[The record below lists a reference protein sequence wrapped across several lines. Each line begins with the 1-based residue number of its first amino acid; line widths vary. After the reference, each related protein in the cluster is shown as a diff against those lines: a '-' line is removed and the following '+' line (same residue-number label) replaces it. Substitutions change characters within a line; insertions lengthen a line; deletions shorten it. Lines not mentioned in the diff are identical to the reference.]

1 MDQKDFFNSMADQ
14 WDEINKH
21 NLIKA
26 ELMVGLL
33 DIKHGDK
40 VLDVGT
46 GTGVLLP
53 ILSLF
58 TNENDIT
65 AIDVAEEMI
74 RVAKQKFKDT
84 GITFIAGDALDYPFE
99 AESFDFVIC
108 YSMFPHFPDK
118 KKAIEC
124 LIRLLKK
131 GGKLA
136 VLHSSSR
143 DEINRHHSGCE
154 EVVKEDKLP
163 YADIIMDYMNHLGLR
178 EEILIDNEEMY
189 LVCGRKL

>member
-1 MDQKDFFNSMADQ
+1 MADQ

-65 AIDVAEEMI
+65 AID
-74 RVAKQKFKDT
+74 
-84 GITFIAGDALDYPFE
+84 
-99 AESFDFVIC
+99 
-108 YSMFPHFPDK
+108 
-118 KKAIEC
+118 
-124 LIRLLKK
+124 
-131 GGKLA
+131 
-136 VLHSSSR
+136 
-143 DEINRHHSGCE
+143 
-154 EVVKEDKLP
+154 
-163 YADIIMDYMNHLGLR
+163 
-178 EEILIDNEEMY
+178 
-189 LVCGRKL
+189 GRKK